1 MNEREGEA
9 QEHVSIDAEVEVHD
23 DKHFLFRHFRSKRH
37 RALITDAKQTP
48 EQNLQSREAQYLWLQ
63 ALRIPFILL
72 SIASAW
78 WLGNWWIATLLFI
91 VSVPLPW
98 VAVML
103 GNAKG
108 ESRDPREKNV
118 YKPALSRAYA
128 ALEEQSRQQLSSNQ
142 ASTDTTPTVIDHE
155 PQSE

>member
-1 MNEREGEA
+1 MNEKKDEE
-9 QEHVSIDAEVEVHD
+9 QEHPSIDAEAEVYDRRHV
-23 DKHFLFRHFRSKRH
+23 LFHGLRSRRR
-37 RALITDAKQTP
+37 RALITDAKRSP

-63 ALRIPFILL
+63 ALRVPFILL

-78 WLGNWWIATLLFI
+78 WLGNWWIATILFI

-98 VAVML
+98 IAVML

-108 ESRDPREKNV
+108 ESRDPREKNI

-128 ALEEQSRQQLSSNQ
+128 ALEERSQQQLSSDA
-142 ASTDTTPTVIDHE
+142 ASADTPPAVIDHE
-155 PQSE
+155 SQSE

>member
-1 MNEREGEA
+1 MNERKDDGQKHPTIDA
-9 QEHVSIDAEVEVHD
+9 DAEVHD
-23 DKHFLFRHFRSKRH
+23 RRRVLFHGFRSRRR
-37 RALITDAKQTP
+37 RALITDAKRSP

-63 ALRIPFILL
+63 AVRVPFILL

-78 WLGNWWIATLLFI
+78 WLGNWWIATILFI

-98 VAVML
+98 IAVML

-128 ALEEQSRQQLSSNQ
+128 ALEEQSQQQLSSGK
-142 ASTDTTPTVIDHE
+142 ASANIPSAVIDHE
-155 PQSE
+155 SRSE

>member
-1 MNEREGEA
+1 MNERKGEA
-9 QEHVSIDAEVEVHD
+9 REHPSIDAEVEIND
-23 DKHFLFRHFRSKRH
+23 RKLFLFHGLRSRRR
-37 RALITDAKQTP
+37 RALITDAKRSP

-63 ALRIPFILL
+63 ALRVPFILL

-78 WLGNWWIATLLFI
+78 WLGNWWIATILFI

-98 VAVML
+98 IAVML

-108 ESRDPREKNV
+108 EARDPREKNV

-128 ALEEQSRQQLSSNQ
+128 ALEEQSQQQLSSHD
-142 ASTDTTPTVIDHE
+142 ASVDMPPAVIDHE
-155 PQSE
+155 SQSE